1 MKWGRLE
8 EGQIWKDK
16 NSVLDHFVSDT
27 HRYPSR
33 AVIRQ
38 LGKRERSGLEI
49 KFVCRWKYSIG
60 WMENCRKDSNFSNLT
75 IERYYLDLWIPYF
88 HVLYIAILNHLKY
101 TKDFGTEA
109 I

>member
-49 KFVCRWKYSIG
+49 KFVCR
-60 WMENCRKDSNFSNLT
+60 
-75 IERYYLDLWIPYF
+75 
-88 HVLYIAILNHLKY
+88 
-101 TKDFGTEA
+101 
-109 I
+109 